1 MNTELAVHRP
11 ALGLS
16 PYSRGKEST
25 CNAGDIPAMQG
36 SDTDLVPGLERSPGG
51 GNGHPIQYSCL
62 ENPMDKRSLVGYGG
76 LKESDTSEH
85 AYRPA
90 LFGQPFFFFF
100 PSGKFHMK
108 N

>member
-51 GNGHPIQYSCL
+51 GKGQPIQYSCL

-76 LKESDTSEH
+76 LKESDTREH

-90 LFGQPFFFFF
+90 LFGQPFFFF